1 MYIALT
7 YQTLGNLEL
16 LVLISVYFNILI
28 EWDSLHIIHHI
39 VSFEIKKVLFVL
51 QLMMGLGKNVPDCLD
66 YKC

>member
-39 VSFEIKKVLFVL
+39 VSFEIKKFYLF
-51 QLMMGLGKNVPDCLD
+51 
-66 YKC
+66 